1 MQGITALSAD
11 LLRHG
16 GESSVDQVLFAL
28 GASIE
33 VQVGRDQT
41 VFRGR
46 AHQDV
51 APQFL
56 ALFSELLTH
65 SLSSERSFN
74 QRRAHALAKLSRLQ
88 AGSVEELGKELLQ
101 SVIYRAHPYAHPSV
115 GTVSGLEAITL
126 KALQSHRKQVL
137 CSERLTLGLSGKIDR
152 ETLNAFMESLTALKS
167 DTCSPH
173 NVLPTPQTTQ
183 VPHLT
188 LYESA
193 LAGAASIHLGLPL
206 SINRSHTDFP
216 ALLLASAYLGQ
227 HRQFN
232 GALMKRVRVERGLN
246 YGS

>member
-1 MQGITALSAD
+1 MRHLFIIALLVCSSGCLTRAHAPQLVTAPSSAATVTVRAVFHAGSSDDDASMQGITALSAD

-16 GESSVDQVLFAL
+16 EESPVDQVLFAL

-41 VFRGR
+41 VFTGR
-46 AHQDV
+46 AHQNV
-51 APQFL
+51 APRFL
-56 ALFSELLTH
+56 EIFSELLTH

-74 QRRAHALAKLSRLQ
+74 QRRAHALAKLNRLQ

-137 CSERLTLGLSGKIDR
+137 CSERLTLGLSGQIDR
-152 ETLNAFMESLTALKS
+152 ETLNAFMESLTALNS

-173 NVLPTPQTTQ
+173 GALPTPVAPQ
-183 VPHLT
+183 VSPVHL
-188 LYESA
+188 
-193 LAGAASIHLGLPL
+193 I
-206 SINRSHTDFP
+206 
-216 ALLLASAYLGQ
+216 
-227 HRQFN
+227 
-232 GALMKRVRVERGLN
+232 VEAN
-246 YGS
+246 

>member
-1 MQGITALSAD
+1 MRHLIIIALLVCSSGCLTRTHTPQLVTAPSSAPTVTVRAVFHAGSSDDDASMQGITALSAD

-16 GESSVDQVLFAL
+16 EESPVDQVLFAL

-41 VFRGR
+41 VFTGR
-46 AHQDV
+46 AHQNV
-51 APQFL
+51 APRFL
-56 ALFSELLTH
+56 EIFSELLTH

-74 QRRAHALAKLSRLQ
+74 QRRAHALAKLNRLQ

-137 CSERLTLGLSGKIDR
+137 CSERLTLGLSGQIDR
-152 ETLNAFMESLTALKS
+152 ETLNAFMESLTALNS

-173 NVLPTPQTTQ
+173 
-183 VPHLT
+183 
-188 LYESA
+188 
-193 LAGAASIHLGLPL
+193 
-206 SINRSHTDFP
+206 
-216 ALLLASAYLGQ
+216 
-227 HRQFN
+227 
-232 GALMKRVRVERGLN
+232 GALPVTDIIGDTLP
-246 YGS
+246 YA